1 VKFIRENFFLILIIT
16 LAIILRFVNL
26 GSIPVGF
33 NDDEAA
39 FGYNAYSILKT
50 GRDEW
55 GRFLPFPVFESFGD
69 WKLIGYL
76 YLTIVSQLIFGVNE
90 FATRFPSTL
99 FGVLAVFATYLL
111 SRKLF
116 DKKIALIAALL
127 LAISPWHIV
136 ASRNAFESDILIF
149 FISISTYFF
158 LEGLNNKKF
167 LTFSFLGFVF
177 SFYIYRSSWLFVPF
191 FILILLYLYRKEL
204 KKIKTYLVKNL
215 VIAIILLLPLIPVI
229 LTFRGQSRFFQESFI
244 TGVSKSGIIDEINA
258 RRGSCQSRLPVFTC
272 SSIYNKYTF
281 FLSTYLNNY
290 FSNLSPETYYIRDNY
305 TGYQSAPLRGFFYS
319 FELPL
324 LIIGLIALLK
334 IKSNAIKLLL
344 AWILIIPIGAS
355 ITGVGNP
362 GRLNILMPVPQII
375 AAYGIV
381 TVFTLIR
388 SSFLKRLLGVL
399 ITIIILFSF
408 SRFLADMLYH
418 YPKISARYQRYG
430 YKQLFDYLE
439 SQKHTYNQIAI
450 SRKGDDAKQ
459 YIHYLFYEKY
469 DPKTYLNSV
478 VRYRD
483 RDGWQVVEKIGKF
496 SFYPSAPGLE
506 TLSANSLLV
515 LEGTEAK
522 ELLFPTKPVFT
533 VDDPKGDRLFEV
545 YDVNEVREKLR
556 KING

>member
-1 VKFIRENFFLILIIT
+1 MKLVRENFFLLV
-16 LAIILRFVNL
+16 IILVAVSLRFINL
-26 GSIPVGF
+26 DTIPIGF

-69 WKLIGYL
+69 WKLVGYL
-76 YLTIVSQLIFGVNE
+76 YLTVISQFVFGISE
-90 FATRFPSTL
+90 FATRFPSAV
-99 FGVLAVFATYLL
+99 FGIMSVFATYFLA
-111 SRKLF
+111 KELF
-116 DKKIALIAALL
+116 NRNVGLISAFL
-127 LAISPWHIV
+127 LAISPWSII

-149 FISISTYFF
+149 FIVISTYFF
-158 LEGLNNKKF
+158 LKGLKNGKY
-167 LTFSFLGFVF
+167 LTFAFIGFAIC
-177 SFYIYRSSWLFVPF
+177 FYIYRSSWLFIPL
-191 FILILLYLYRKEL
+191 FISTLIYLYREKFRRIWPIL
-204 KKIKTYLVKNL
+204 TKNL
-215 VIAIILLLPLIPVI
+215 IFFVILLTPLIPTV
-229 LTFRGQSRFFQESFI
+229 LTFKGQSRFFQESFI
-244 TGVSKSGIIDEINA
+244 TGVQRSGIIDEINA

-272 SSIYNKYTF
+272 SLIYNKYTF

-290 FSNLSPETYYIRDNY
+290 FSNLSPETYFVRGNY

-324 LIIGLIALLK
+324 LIIGLISLLK
-334 IKSNAIKLLL
+334 VRSDAAKLVLF
-344 AWILIIPIGAS
+344 WILIVPIGPS

-362 GRLNILMPVPQII
+362 GRLNILMPVSQII

-388 SSFLKRLLGVL
+388 FLFLKRLLGVL

>member
-1 VKFIRENFFLILIIT
+1 MKLVRENFFLLV
-16 LAIILRFVNL
+16 IILVAVSLRFINL
-26 GSIPVGF
+26 DTIPIGF

-69 WKLIGYL
+69 WKLVGYL
-76 YLTIVSQLIFGVNE
+76 YLTVISQFVFGISE
-90 FATRFPSTL
+90 FATRFPSAV
-99 FGVLAVFATYLL
+99 FGIMSVFATYFLA
-111 SRKLF
+111 KELF
-116 DKKIALIAALL
+116 NRNVGLISAFL
-127 LAISPWHIV
+127 LAISPWSII

-149 FISISTYFF
+149 FIVISTYFF
-158 LEGLNNKKF
+158 LKGLKNGKY
-167 LTFSFLGFVF
+167 LTFAFIGFAIC
-177 SFYIYRSSWLFVPF
+177 FYIYRSSWLFIPL
-191 FILILLYLYRKEL
+191 FISTLIYLYREKFRRIWPIL
-204 KKIKTYLVKNL
+204 TKNL
-215 VIAIILLLPLIPVI
+215 IFFVILLTPLIPTV
-229 LTFRGQSRFFQESFI
+229 LTFKGQSRFFQESFI
-244 TGVSKSGIIDEINA
+244 TGVQRSGIIDEINA

-272 SSIYNKYTF
+272 SLIYNKYTF

-290 FSNLSPETYYIRDNY
+290 FSNLSPETYFVRGNY

-324 LIIGLIALLK
+324 LIIGLISLLK
-334 IKSNAIKLLL
+334 VRSDAAKLVLF
-344 AWILIIPIGAS
+344 WILIVPIGPS

-362 GRLNILMPVPQII
+362 GRLNILMPAPQII
-375 AAYGIV
+375 AAYGTV

-388 SSFLKRLLGVL
+388 SSLLKRLLGVL
-399 ITIIILFSF
+399 MTIIILFSL
-408 SRFLADMLYH
+408 SRFLADVLYY

-439 SQKHTYNQIAI
+439 SQKHAYKQIAI

-469 DPKTYLNSV
+469 DPQNFLNST

-483 RDGWQVVEKIGKF
+483 QGKWQVVEKIGKF

-506 TLSANSLLV
+506 TLPANSLLAV
-515 LEGTEAK
+515 EGTEAK
-522 ELLFPTKPVFT
+522 ELLFPINPVF
-533 VDDPKGDRLFEV
+533 VVNDPKGDRLFEV
-545 YDVNEVREKLR
+545 YDVDLLR
-556 KING
+556 GD